1 MGRCRSGCAP
11 ILLAER
17 IAASV
22 LSSARLLCGRR
33 VCPNALRIMGY
44 VVQKLNA
51 VRETRQWLAVRLS
64 YGMNGIL
71 LPTAH
76 LADLA
81 AYMKCAPTTHAH
93 C

>member
-1 MGRCRSGCAP
+1 M
-11 ILLAER
+11 
-17 IAASV
+17 ASV
-22 LSSARLLCGRR
+22 LSGVRLLGGCR
-33 VCPNALRIMGY
+33 VCPNAVRIMGY

-81 AYMKCAPTTHAH
+81 AYMKCAPDHAH
-93 C
+93 PTAECRR